1 MHMKNRITR
10 GGRNIFTAGSEIRF
24 RQGMLYSQVRCHN
37 ASKVGVGARQA
48 GSKRLLSLEIKQ
60 LSQSAVRT
68 PTAGEKPQ
76 GLASRADSCPAS
88 DDGPRSLGCVQPLI
102 ALFNCVAVVLWTLQ
116 DLPNPWKSQ

>member
-1 MHMKNRITR
+1 
-10 GGRNIFTAGSEIRF
+10 
-24 RQGMLYSQVRCHN
+24 MLYSQVRCHN